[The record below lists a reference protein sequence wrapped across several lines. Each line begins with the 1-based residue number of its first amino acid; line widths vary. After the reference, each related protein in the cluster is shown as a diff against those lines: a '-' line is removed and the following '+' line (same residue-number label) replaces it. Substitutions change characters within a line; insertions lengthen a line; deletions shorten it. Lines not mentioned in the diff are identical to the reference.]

1 VKRNTKG
8 LWILAV
14 LVVWASPGSTWAQ
27 NVPAPKTVIEIQIKG
42 NEQVPAGAIK
52 VHIQT
57 RVGTEYKEELVRQD
71 KQRLLKT
78 GQFASVKATSTTTN
92 KGIIVTFVVTER
104 PLVTGLTFVGN
115 KSIESEDLRNELT
128 FRQNDALDDG
138 KIQEGLKAIEAKYKT
153 EGFARVRVTLAKD
166 KQNVVY
172 KIVEGPRVTIRK
184 VQFKGNTYFWA
195 LKLRFKVEV
204 WRKWWPFVEGYYD
217 QEKIDRDIIT
227 LRNLYVAEGFLD
239 AEVLRELEYSA
250 DKSRITLTYVI
261 QQNKRYRVNKVTF
274 EGSKIFDDKE
284 LTKDLKLMNGAY
296 YTAEN
301 QEFDTR
307 RLREKYGRLG
317 YIEAVVSPA
326 RRFKVKPGLVDVIY
340 RIKESDQYRVGE
352 VIIRGNTITQDR
364 VIRRQMKVFPEQ
376 LFNTVA
382 IEQSKGRLKELGL
395 FDTVEITPIG
405 RQPER
410 RNALVEVTEGRTA
423 EFLIGAGVSSNHGL
437 LGNISFRQ
445 RNFNILNWPKSWRE
459 FMTAQ
464 GWKGAGQTFSIV
476 AQPGVELMRYH
487 VEWFDPML
495 FDLPY
500 SAGVKAFA
508 FNRNRHDY
516 EESRL
521 GAVFSVGH
529 RFKNRWYG
537 ELAARVE
544 GIRINDVDTDA
555 AQELLDVDGSHLLV
569 GLKGSLV
576 RDRTDSRWLPSK
588 GDRLRFSAEQ
598 VGGDFDFTVFRAAY
612 SRYHTLLID
621 SQDRKH
627 VLAARSNIGAI
638 AGDAPI
644 FERFYGGGMG
654 SIRGFDYRGI
664 SPRGGVKEDPIGG
677 DFMVFLGGEYSFPI
691 FGKDIRGV
699 MFMDT
704 GTVEENL
711 NITTYRASVGFG
723 IRWIVPIFGPMP
735 MSFDFAIPL
744 SKDPQDD
751 TQVFSFS
758 LGWMF

>member
-1 VKRNTKG
+1 MKRNTKG

-14 LVVWASPGSTWAQ
+14 LVVWAASGSTWAQ
-27 NVPAPKTVIEIQIKG
+27 NAPAPKTVIEIQIKG

-52 VHIQT
+52 VHIQS

-104 PLVTGLTFVGN
+104 PLVTGLAFVGN
-115 KSIESEDLRNELT
+115 KSIESEDLRNELS
-128 FRQNDALDDG
+128 FRQNDALDDV

-153 EGFARVRVTLAKD
+153 EGFARARVTLAKD
-166 KQNVVY
+166 DRNVVY

-204 WRKWWPFVEGYYD
+204 WRKWWPFVDGYYD

-284 LTKDLKLMNGAY
+284 LAKDLKLMNGAH

-301 QEFDTR
+301 QEFDMR

-317 YIEAVVSPA
+317 YIGAVVSPA

-340 RIKESDQYRVGE
+340 RITESDQYRVGE

-382 IEQSKGRLKELGL
+382 IEQSKRRLKELGL

-445 RNFNILNWPKSWRE
+445 RNFDILNWPKSWRE

-500 SAGVKAFA
+500 SAGAKAFA
-508 FNRNRHDY
+508 FNRNRDEY
-516 EESRL
+516 DESRL

-544 GIRINDVDTDA
+544 GIRINDVDSDA

-612 SRYHTLLID
+612 SRYWTLLTD

-627 VLAARSNIGAI
+627 VLAARSNVGAI

-664 SPRGGVKEDPIGG
+664 SPRSGVNEDAVGG
-677 DFMVFLGGEYSFPI
+677 DFMVFLGAEYSFPI
-691 FGKDIRGV
+691 FTRDVRGV
-699 MFMDT
+699 LFLDT
-704 GTVEENL
+704 GTVEDNF
-711 NITTYRASVGFG
+711 NVTTYRASVGFG

>member
-8 LWILAV
+8 LWIMAV
-14 LVVWASPGSTWAQ
+14 LVAGAIAGSTWAQ
-27 NVPAPKTVIEIQIKG
+27 NAPAPKTVIEIQIKG
-42 NEQVPAGAIK
+42 NKQVPIGAIK

-57 RVGTEYKEELVRQD
+57 RVSAEYKEEVVRQD

-78 GQFASVKATSTTTN
+78 GQFTSVKATSTTTN
-92 KGIIVTFVVTER
+92 KGIIVTYVVTER
-104 PLVTGLTFVGN
+104 PLVTGLGFTGN
-115 KSIESEDLRNELT
+115 KSISSSDLQKELT
-128 FRQNDALDDG
+128 FQRNDALDDV
-138 KIQEGLKAIEAKYKT
+138 KIHEGLKAIEAKYKT
-153 EGFARVRVTLAKD
+153 VGFSLARVTFVKD
-166 KQNVVY
+166 DRKVFY
-172 KIVEGPRVTIRK
+172 KIVEGPRVTIRR
-184 VQFKGNTYFWA
+184 VEFKGNTHFWKT
-195 LKLRFKVEV
+195 KLRFKIEV

-227 LRNLYVAEGFLD
+227 LRNLYVGEGFLD
-239 AEVLRELEYSA
+239 AEVLRELEYSD

-261 QQNKRYRVNKVTF
+261 RQNQRYRVNKVTF

-284 LTKDLKLMNGAY
+284 LTKDLKLLNGAF
-296 YTAEN
+296 YTREN

-307 RLREKYGRLG
+307 RLKEKYGRVG
-317 YIEAVVSPA
+317 YIGAVVSPA
-326 RRFKVKPGLVDVIY
+326 KRFKVKPGLVDVIY
-340 RIKESDQYRVGE
+340 KIRESDQYRVGE
-352 VIIRGNTITQDR
+352 VIIRGNNVTQDR
-364 VIRRQMKVFPEQ
+364 VIRRQIKVFPEQ

-382 IEQSKGRLKELGL
+382 IEQSKHRLKELGL
-395 FDTVEITPIG
+395 FDSVEITPVG
-405 RQPER
+405 REPGR
-410 RNALVEVTEGRTA
+410 RNALVEVAEGRTA
-423 EFLIGAGVSSNHGL
+423 EFLIGAGMSSNHGL
-437 LGNISFRQ
+437 LGNVSFRQ
-445 RNFNILNWPKSWRE
+445 RNFDILNWPKGWRE

-476 AQPGVELMRYH
+476 AQPGVDLMRYH

-500 SAGVKAFA
+500 SAGAKVFA

-516 EESRL
+516 DESRL
-521 GAVFSVGH
+521 GAVISVGH

-537 ELAARVE
+537 ELATRVE
-544 GIRINDVDTDA
+544 GIRISDVDSDA
-555 AQELLDVDGSHLLV
+555 ATELHDVDGTHMLA

-612 SRYHTLLID
+612 SRYWTLLTD
-621 SQDRKH
+621 AQDRKH
-627 VLAARSNIGAI
+627 VFAARSNVGAI

-664 SPRGGVKEDPIGG
+664 SPRSGVNEDPIGG

-691 FGKDIRGV
+691 FTRDVRGV
-699 MFMDT
+699 VFLDS
-704 GTVEENL
+704 GTVEKDMNL
-711 NITTYRASVGFG
+711 TTYRASVGFG

-744 SKDPQDD
+744 AKDPQDD

>member
-1 VKRNTKG
+1 MKRNTKG

-14 LVVWASPGSTWAQ
+14 LVVWAASGSTWAQ
-27 NVPAPKTVIEIQIKG
+27 NAPAPKTVIEIQIKG

-52 VHIQT
+52 VHIQS

-104 PLVTGLTFVGN
+104 PLVTGLAFVGN
-115 KSIESEDLRNELT
+115 KSIESEDLRNELS
-128 FRQNDALDDG
+128 FRQNDALDDV

-153 EGFARVRVTLAKD
+153 EGFARARVTLAKD
-166 KQNVVY
+166 DRNVVY

-204 WRKWWPFVEGYYD
+204 WRKWWPFVDGYYD

-284 LTKDLKLMNGAY
+284 LAKDLKLMNGAY

-317 YIEAVVSPA
+317 YIGAVVSPA

-340 RIKESDQYRVGE
+340 RITESDQYRVGE

-382 IEQSKGRLKELGL
+382 IEQSKRRLKELGL

-445 RNFNILNWPKSWRE
+445 RNFDILNWPKSWRE

-500 SAGVKAFA
+500 SAGAKAFA
-508 FNRNRHDY
+508 FNRNRDEY
-516 EESRL
+516 DESRL

-544 GIRINDVDTDA
+544 GIRINDVDSDA

-612 SRYHTLLID
+612 SRYWTLLTD

-627 VLAARSNIGAI
+627 VLAARSNVGAI

-664 SPRGGVKEDPIGG
+664 SPRSGRNEDPVGG
-677 DFMVFLGGEYSFPI
+677 DFMVFLGSEYSFPI
-691 FGKDIRGV
+691 VGRDVRGV
-699 MFMDT
+699 LFMDT
-704 GTVEENL
+704 GTVEDNL

>member
-1 VKRNTKG
+1 
-8 LWILAV
+8 LWVLAV
-14 LVVWASPGSTWAQ
+14 LTAGAVVGSAWAQ
-27 NVPAPKTVIEIQIKG
+27 NAPAPKTVIEVQIKG
-42 NEQVPAGAIK
+42 NKQIPLSAIK

-57 RVGTEYKEELVRQD
+57 RVSAEYKEELVRQD

-104 PLVTGLTFVGN
+104 PLVAGLGFVGN
-115 KSIESEDLRNELT
+115 KSIASGDLLKELA
-128 FRQNDALDDG
+128 FGKNDALDDV
-138 KIQEGLKAIEAKYKT
+138 KIHEGLKAIEAKYKT
-153 EGFARVRVTLAKD
+153 EGFARARVTFVKD
-166 KQNVVY
+166 ERKVVY
-172 KIVEGPRVTIRK
+172 KIVEGPRVTIRR
-184 VQFKGNTYFWA
+184 VDFKGNTYFWG
-195 LKLRFKVEV
+195 LKLRFKIEV

-217 QEKIDRDIIT
+217 REKIDRDIIT

-239 AEVLRELEYSA
+239 AEVLRELEYSS

-261 QQNKRYRVNKVTF
+261 RQNRRYRVNKVTF

-284 LTKDLKLMNGAY
+284 LKKELKLRNGAF

-307 RLREKYGRLG
+307 RLKEKYGRLG
-317 YIEAVVSPA
+317 YIGAVVSPA
-326 RRFKVKPGLVDVIY
+326 KRFKVKPGLVDVIY
-340 RIKESDQYRVGE
+340 KIRESDQYRVGE
-352 VIIRGNTITQDR
+352 VIIRGNNITQDR

-382 IEQSKGRLKELGL
+382 IERSKRRLTELGL
-395 FDTVEITPIG
+395 FDSVEITPMG
-405 RQPER
+405 REAGR
-410 RNALVEVTEGRTA
+410 RDALVEVAEGRTA
-423 EFLIGAGVSSNHGL
+423 EFLIGAGMSSNHGL
-437 LGNISFRQ
+437 LGNVSFRQ
-445 RNFNILNWPKSWRE
+445 RNFDILNWPKGWRE

-464 GWKGAGQTFSIV
+464 GWKGAGQTFSVV
-476 AQPGVELMRYH
+476 AQPGVDLMRYH

-500 SAGVKAFA
+500 SAGAKVFA
-508 FNRNRHDY
+508 FNRNRRDY
-516 EESRL
+516 DESRL
-521 GAVFSVGH
+521 GAVLSVGH

-537 ELAARVE
+537 ELATRVE
-544 GIRINDVDTDA
+544 GIRIDDVDTDA
-555 AQELLDVDGSHLLV
+555 ATELHDVEGTHLLA

-588 GDRLRFSAEQ
+588 GDRLRFSVEQ
-598 VGGDFDFTVFRAAY
+598 VGGDFDFTVFKAAY
-612 SRYHTLLID
+612 SRYYTLLTD

-627 VLAARSNIGAI
+627 VFAARSNVGAI

-664 SPRGGVKEDPIGG
+664 SPRSGVKEDPVGG

-691 FGKDIRGV
+691 VGRDVRGV
-699 MFMDT
+699 LFMDT
-704 GTVEENL
+704 GTVEKDMNL
-711 NITTYRASVGFG
+711 TTYRASVGFG

>member
-1 VKRNTKG
+1 VKRNTKR
-8 LWILAV
+8 LWILSV
-14 LVVWASPGSTWAQ
+14 LVAGALAGPAWAQ
-27 NVPAPKTVIEIQIKG
+27 DAAAPKTVIEVQIKG
-42 NEQVPAGAIK
+42 NKQVPVGAIK
-52 VHIQT
+52 VHIQS
-57 RVGTEYKEELVRQD
+57 RVGAEYKEETVRQD

-78 GQFASVKATSTTTN
+78 GRFTSVKATSTTTN
-92 KGIIVTFVVTER
+92 KGIIVTFVVAER
-104 PLVTGLTFVGN
+104 PLVADLLFTGN
-115 KSIESEDLRNELT
+115 KSIGTGDLQKELT
-128 FRQNDALDDG
+128 FGRNDALDDV
-138 KIQEGLKAIEAKYKT
+138 KIHEGLKAIEAKYKT
-153 EGFARVRVTLAKD
+153 EGFARVRVTVVKD
-166 KQNVVY
+166 EGKVAY
-172 KIVEGPRVTIRK
+172 KIVEGPRVTIRR
-184 VQFKGNTYFWA
+184 VDFKGNTHFWEM
-195 LKLRFKVEV
+195 KLRFKVEV
-204 WRKWWPFVEGYYD
+204 WRKMWPFVAGYYD

-227 LRNLYVAEGFLD
+227 LRNLYVSEGFLD
-239 AEVLRELEYSA
+239 AEVLRELEYSD
-250 DKSRITLTYVI
+250 DKSRISLTYVI
-261 QQNKRYRVNKVTF
+261 RQNERYRVNKVVF

-284 LTKDLKLMNGAY
+284 LIKDLKLQKGAY

-301 QEFDTR
+301 QEFDKR
-307 RLREKYGRLG
+307 RLDEKYGRIG
-317 YIEAVVSPA
+317 YIGAVVSPA

-340 RIKESDQYRVGE
+340 KIRESDQYRVGE
-352 VIIRGNTITQDR
+352 VIVRGNNVTQDR
-364 VIRRQMKVFPEQ
+364 VIRRQIKVFPEQ

-382 IEQSKGRLKELGL
+382 IEQSKLRLKELGL
-395 FDTVEITPIG
+395 FDTVEITPVG
-405 RQPER
+405 RQAGR

-445 RNFNILNWPKSWRE
+445 RNFDILNWPKSWRE

-464 GWKGAGQTFSIV
+464 GWKGAGQTFSMV

-500 SAGVKAFA
+500 SAGAKVFA

-516 EESRL
+516 DESRL
-521 GAVFSVGH
+521 GTVLSVGH

-544 GIRINDVDTDA
+544 GIRINDVDRDA
-555 AQELLDVDGSHLLV
+555 APELQDVDGTHLLV

-612 SRYHTLLID
+612 SRYWTMLTD

-627 VLAARSNIGAI
+627 VLAARSNVGAI

-664 SPRGGVKEDPIGG
+664 SPRSGVNEDQVGG

-691 FGKDIRGV
+691 FGRDVRGV
-699 MFMDT
+699 LFLDT
-704 GTVEENL
+704 GTVEKDMNL
-711 NITTYRASVGFG
+711 TTYRSSVGFG
-723 IRWIVPIFGPMP
+723 LRWIVPIFGPMP

>member
-1 VKRNTKG
+1 M
-8 LWILAV
+8 AF
-14 LVVWASPGSTWAQ
+14 LVVVAVAGSTWAQ
-27 NVPAPKTVIEIQIKG
+27 NAPAPKTVIEIQIKG
-42 NEQVPAGAIK
+42 NKQVPISAIRA
-52 VHIQT
+52 HIRT
-57 RVGTEYKEELVRQD
+57 RVSAEYKEDVVRRD
-71 KQRLLKT
+71 KQELLKT
-78 GQFASVKATSTTTN
+78 GKFASVTATSTTTN

-104 PLVTGLTFVGN
+104 PLVAGLGFVGN
-115 KSIESEDLRNELT
+115 KSISSADIRKELT
-128 FRQNDALDDG
+128 FGKNDALDDA
-138 KIQEGLKAIEAKYKT
+138 KIHEGLKAIEAKYKT
-153 EGFARVRVTLAKD
+153 EGFAGARVTFVKD
-166 KQNVVY
+166 DRKVVY
-172 KIVEGPRVTIRK
+172 KIVEGPRVTIRR
-184 VQFKGNTYFWA
+184 VNFKGNTYFWR
-195 LKLRFKVEV
+195 LKLRFKIEV
-204 WRKWWPFVEGYYD
+204 WRKWWPFVDGYYD
-217 QEKIDRDIIT
+217 EEKIERDIVT

-239 AEVLRELEYSA
+239 AEVLRELEYSS

-261 QQNKRYRVNKVTF
+261 RQNRRYRVNKVTF
-274 EGSKIFDDKE
+274 EGNKIFDKKE
-284 LTKDLKLMNGAY
+284 LAKDLKLQNGAY

-301 QEFDTR
+301 QEFDMR
-307 RLREKYGRLG
+307 RLKEKYGRLG
-317 YIEAVVSPA
+317 YIGAVVSPA
-326 RRFKVKPGLVDVIY
+326 KRFKVKPGLVDVIY
-340 RIKESDQYRVGE
+340 KIRESDQYRVGE
-352 VIIRGNTITQDR
+352 VIIRGNNVTQDR
-364 VIRRQMKVFPEQ
+364 VIRRQIKVFPEQ

-382 IEQSKGRLKELGL
+382 IDRSKRRLTELGL
-395 FDTVEITPIG
+395 FDSVEITPVG
-405 RQPER
+405 RDPGR

-423 EFLIGAGVSSNHGL
+423 EFLIGAGLSSNHGL

-445 RNFNILNWPKSWRE
+445 RNFDILNWPKSWRE

-464 GWKGAGQTFSIV
+464 GWKGAGQTFAIV

-500 SAGVKAFA
+500 SAGAKVFA

-516 EESRL
+516 DESRL

-537 ELAARVE
+537 ELATRVE

-555 AQELLDVDGSHLLV
+555 APELLDVDGSHFLA
-569 GLKGSLV
+569 GLKASLV

-598 VGGDFDFTVFRAAY
+598 VGGDFSFTVFQAAY
-612 SRYHTLLID
+612 SRYYTLLTD

-627 VLAARSNIGAI
+627 VLAARSNVGAI
-638 AGDAPI
+638 AGDAPL

-664 SPRGGVKEDPIGG
+664 SPRSGVNEDPVGG
-677 DFMVFLGGEYSFPI
+677 DFMVFLGAEYSFPI
-691 FGKDIRGV
+691 FTRDVRGV
-699 MFMDT
+699 LFLDT
-704 GTVEENL
+704 GTVEDNMNL
-711 NITTYRASVGFG
+711 TTYRASVGFG

>member
-1 VKRNTKG
+1 MTRNTKG
-8 LWILAV
+8 LWVLMV
-14 LVVWASPGSTWAQ
+14 LVACATTGSVWAKD
-27 NVPAPKTVIEIQIKG
+27 APLPNSVIEVQVKG
-42 NEQVPAGAIK
+42 NKQIPIGAIK

-57 RVGTEYKEELVRQD
+57 RVGTEYKEGTVRQD

-78 GQFASVKATSTTTN
+78 GKFVSVRATSTTTN
-92 KGIIVTFVVTER
+92 KGIIVTYVVVEK
-104 PLVTGLTFVGN
+104 PLVEGLVFVGN
-115 KSIESEDLRNELT
+115 KSIKSEELYKELA
-128 FRQNDALDDG
+128 FRQNDAVDNV
-138 KIQEGLKAIEAKYKT
+138 KIHEGVKAIEAKYKT
-153 EGFARVRVTLAKD
+153 EGFPNVRVTFVQD
-166 KQNVVY
+166 GRNVVY
-172 KIVEGPRVTIRK
+172 KIAEGPRVTVRK
-184 VQFKGNTYFWA
+184 ILFRGNTYFWTT
-195 LKLRFKVEV
+195 KLRFKIEV
-204 WRKWWPFVEGYYD
+204 WRKMWPFVSGYYD
-217 QEKIDRDIIT
+217 QEKVDRDIIT

-250 DKSRITLTYVI
+250 DKARVTLTYVI
-261 QQNKRYRVNKVTF
+261 RQNKRYRINKVSF

-284 LTKDLKLMNGAY
+284 LVKDLKLVKGAY
-296 YTAEN
+296 YTTEN

-317 YIEAVVSPA
+317 YIGAVVSPA
-326 RRFKVKPGLVDVIY
+326 KRFKVKPGLVDVIY
-340 RIKESDQYRVGE
+340 RIRESDQYRVGE
-352 VIIRGNTITQDR
+352 VIIRGNNITQDR

-395 FDTVEITPIG
+395 FDTVEITPQG
-405 RQPER
+405 REPGR

-423 EFLIGAGVSSNHGL
+423 EFLIGAGLSSNHGL

-445 RNFNILNWPKSWRE
+445 RNFDILNWPKSWRE

-464 GWKGAGQTFSIV
+464 GWKGAGQTFSVV

-495 FDLPY
+495 FDKPY

-508 FNRNRHDY
+508 FNRNRNDY
-516 EESRL
+516 DEGRIGTVLSL
-521 GAVFSVGH
+521 GH

-537 ELAARVE
+537 ELATRIE
-544 GIRINDVDTDA
+544 GVRIDDVDTA
-555 AQELLDVDGSHLLV
+555 AAMELHDVEGAHLLA

-576 RDRTDSRWLPSK
+576 RDRTDSRWLPST

-598 VGGDFDFTVFRAAY
+598 VGGDFNFTVFRAAY
-612 SRYHTLLID
+612 SRYYTLLTD
-621 SQDRKH
+621 AQDRKH
-627 VLAARSNIGAI
+627 ILAARASVGAI

-664 SPRGGVKEDPIGG
+664 SPRSGAKEDPIGG
-677 DFMVFLGGEYSFPI
+677 DFMVFMGAEYSFPV
-691 FGKDIRGV
+691 FGRDLRGV
-699 MFMDT
+699 VFLDT
-704 GTVEENL
+704 GTVEKDMNL
-711 NITTYRASVGFG
+711 TTYRSSIGFG
-723 IRWIVPIFGPMP
+723 IRWIVPLFGPMP